1 MKIPNWLT
9 PWLFVFLWSTGFIG
23 SKLGAPY
30 AEPLTF
36 LCVRFAIAAVLLAML
51 VPLFKESWIRSWRQ
65 TGHAAVVGLLLHG
78 LYLGGVFIAIDRGV
92 NASFSALIVGL
103 QPLLTVLLA
112 ALWLK
117 ESLSALKLVGVTLG
131 LIGVALVIYDPGSI
145 ITDPA
150 AVSNTSDVTSFDT
163 VGILFCLFALVGI
176 TVGTLYQKRYCGQI
190 PLVSGAVVQYAAVA
204 IVLYPLTV
212 AFEHEPLQ
220 WSATFIFAM
229 VWLVVV
235 LSLGAV
241 LLLMRLL
248 RDGEAGQVASL
259 FYLVPPLVAVEAWL
273 LFNEQIG
280 WVGVAGFVFCAAGV
294 ATVTKAGSAR

>member
-1 MKIPNWLT
+1 M
-9 PWLFVFLWSTGFIG
+9 FLWSTGFIG

-36 LCVRFAIAAVLLAML
+36 LCVRFAIAAVLLALL
-51 VPLFKESWIRSWRQ
+51 VPMLKESWLRSWSQ
-65 TGHAAVVGLLLHG
+65 AGHAAVVGLLLHG

-112 ALWLK
+112 AVWLK
-117 ESLSALKLVGVTLG
+117 EPLSTLKIAGIALG
-131 LIGVALVIYDPGSI
+131 LVGVALVINDPGSI

-150 AVSNTSDVTSFDT
+150 AVLNAKDVATLDT
-163 VGILFCLFALVGI
+163 LGIAFCVLALVGI

-204 IVLYPLTV
+204 IVLYPMMM

-220 WSATFIFAM
+220 WSPTFIFAM

-248 RDGEAGQVASL
+248 REGEAGQVASL

-273 LFNEQIG
+273 LFDEQIG
-280 WVGVAGFVFCAAGV
+280 WVGIAGFVFCAGGV
-294 ATVTKAGSAR
+294 ATVIKAGSAR